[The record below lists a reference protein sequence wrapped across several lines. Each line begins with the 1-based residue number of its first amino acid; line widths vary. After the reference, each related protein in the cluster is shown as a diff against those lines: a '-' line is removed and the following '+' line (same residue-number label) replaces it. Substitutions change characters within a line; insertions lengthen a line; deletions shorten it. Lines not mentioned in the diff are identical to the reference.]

1 MRRKLMQV
9 LAGFIPAIVALA
21 FYVKYEVVMGAKP
34 APASSEVQ
42 ELRQALTGAENASSP
57 DIYGMFGALED
68 RIKAGERLAAERN
81 ENAIALFAATIE
93 RLQAQTDE
101 ARALAA
107 VATVDLEAL
116 RGEMGALKQSIAE
129 AGKSRATRPALASAA
144 SWEPRVEKAS
154 RARNSGPPLK

>member
-42 ELRQALTGAENASSP
+42 EP